1 MIGYWLNI
9 SLVQLIAAFLRWP
22 NISLCSGPRWSNV
35 SLFAEV
41 QSYYDWTKLC
51 SGESDSKFEQ
61 GHVSLFHTS
70 FAHKIENRA
79 IPNSL
84 YTLQKFNKSNALPC
98 NEVYAMLQRGFL
110 TL

>member
-1 MIGYWLNI
+1 MCLC
-9 SLVQLIAAFLRWP
+9 LLRY
-22 NISLCSGPRWSNV
+22 NHITIEQNCAV
-35 SLFAEV
+35 E
-41 QSYYDWTKLC
+41 K
-51 SGESDSKFEQ
+51 SDSKFEQ

-70 FAHKIENRA
+70 FALKIENRA